1 MTRQEFIQHILSIGC
16 EQVDTA
22 TYQLRPDALGIME
35 ITFFCRPGN
44 IFRGRY
50 LFANGTVST
59 LEATYEGT
67 TLNHRNQLAINY
79 KEC

>member
-1 MTRQEFIQHILSIGC
+1 MTRQEFIDHLISIGY
-16 EQVDTA
+16 EQVSTN

-50 LFANGTVST
+50 LFDTGTVST
-59 LEATYEGT
+59 LEATYERT
-67 TLNHRNQLAINY
+67 ALNHRNQLAINY